1 MKLIILVIFLL
12 FVLLGFKIR
21 KIWNHS
27 KEHKMLNYTD
37 VDSIS
42 TTMSCDS
49 MGFLLNLPE
58 ISLLHLESGNKLST
72 LFGCSEN

>member
-1 MKLIILVIFLL
+1 
-12 FVLLGFKIR
+12 
-21 KIWNHS
+21 
-27 KEHKMLNYTD
+27 MLNYTD

-72 LFGCSEN
+72 LFGCSENWG